1 MNKVF
6 YLIMTIIKIIYDNTN
21 KKNYIVIHYIIIYI
35 LFKYLLASI

>member
-21 KKNYIVIHYIIIYI
+21 KKKLYSYTLYNYIYFI
-35 LFKYLLASI
+35 